1 MDYNRL
7 RIQKA
12 SKEYLCCK
20 CQQKIEKGTEY
31 VDDATKYTDADGKV
45 TWIHD
50 RYHINC
56 NPKSDGDILDRIYK
70 LLRKEGPF
78 LRTEPYGD
86 KFIIQGIIF
95 NHNGTPFVV
104 CRDWET
110 EEVSYKTVE
119 EIKTFIDEKGETL

>member
-1 MDYNRL
+1 MDYNRT

-12 SKEYLCCK
+12 AKDYLCCK

-31 VDDATKYTDADGKV
+31 ADDATKYTDDNGKV

-56 NPKSDGDILDRIYK
+56 NPKKDEDILDRIYK

-78 LRTEPYGD
+78 QRTETYGD

-95 NHNGTPFVV
+95 DSKNTPFIV

-110 EEVSYKTVE
+110 KEVSYKTVA
-119 EIKTFIDEKGETL
+119 EIKTFINEKGETL